1 MQLTREQVLKI
12 AALARLR
19 LTDEEVERFTPQLTS
34 ILSYVD
40 VLKELD
46 TSFVKETSQVTG
58 LSSVTRAD
66 DLGAELC
73 TPDELLATSPLP
85 KDDHQIRV
93 KRVI

>member
-12 AALARLR
+12 ATLARLR
-19 LTDEEVERFTPQLTS
+19 LTEEEVERFTPQLTS

-46 TSFVKETSQVTG
+46 TSSVKETSQVTG

-66 DLGAELC
+66 ELGVELC